1 MNSDRQM
8 HLGRKK
14 SNPSK
19 NINSLIFEN
28 NPIPGQYFDLTLHPA
43 KRNTSDYEELILSRR
58 VKPRTKSSTLPH
70 PSFHR
75 DNSRNRLKNP
85 KNYKRRI
92 PNRYSNVPVSRSK
105 EIRNFYRNSP
115 IISQGLNIKNHQ
127 KRSRK
132 SSLSNRNSE
141 ISEHNNNNNFQ
152 RSKSRTVSFSI
163 DPIMEEAEQTTFT
176 KVVTSQDND
185 EKNNALQF
193 YETNNQYKLTNKISN
208 IRRQNFASQ
217 PNYCSKNSLY
227 SESAIYEPSN
237 ITLKSSSRDNSSTQN
252 YNKNFY
258 LQDDQNE
265 SLLSHQYNRF
275 CHRKIKESDH
285 KEMHNPTR
293 YNKNIKK
300 LEFYQQQTISNMMLA
315 SDNDDKWSHNQEK
328 TMDFEQEYRKVIDY
342 LRKRGKRPITPGFW
356 NNLSTYPLSRRR
368 RRSSLPIATTVKF
381 NRMSGRNSGSC
392 CTNALLLILKILK
405 ILAAL
410 AIIIIVI
417 VSIHLMR
424 VSVPDFQT
432 LDEKLQLFQS
442 DSSSSHSSK
451 FCQNSIFGKRQ
462 HEEENILLDY
472 EFEQNQNMIFNQL
485 NKFSM
490 LYDTLAY
497 NDFNFEYNNPRDIWP
512 SFHYNG
518 LTEYL
523 KWKLNSHMPKKEV
536 QYNKLHFSDSAE
548 YVAKSTTRA
557 SNLDIID
564 KVKAREIQVIWL
576 GHSSFLVQ
584 MYQDPSNK
592 PSTILI
598 DPNFSKTDNL
608 PDLPSL
614 DLLLISNSD
623 PKNLHFET
631 IRKIITKFSEITIIM
646 PEGVDKYLKKQV
658 FDYLLDRKKSIYPS
672 LFFSQDQMEDIQNL
686 TRRMESIRARSSE
699 LLWWE
704 PIIFGNIKI
713 TSVPSQYRG
722 HNRQNLYQSF
732 MPWHQDQNL
741 WSGYLIENLA
751 DQTSLYFAS
760 DTGYAP
766 LFKEI
771 KNTIHPKNLTVSIIP
786 IGNYQPRW
794 LMSPYHLSP
803 EEAVQ
808 AHLDL
813 NTRNS
818 IASHFSTFEDDYRSQ
833 IDSKLAK
840 ILKRQKSNNHELGAQ
855 SELEYF
861 KNRRNVRNFIV
872 QKIGKVYSYTP
883 N

>member
-1 MNSDRQM
+1 M
-8 HLGRKK
+8 HPGGKK
-14 SNPSK
+14 SIPSK

-28 NPIPGQYFDLTLHPA
+28 NPIPGQYFDLMLHPV
-43 KRNTSDYEELILSRR
+43 KRDSSDYEELILSRR
-58 VKPRTKSSTLPH
+58 IKPRTKSSTLPH
-70 PSFHR
+70 PSFYR
-75 DNSRNRLKNP
+75 DNSRHPLKNP

-92 PNRYSNVPVSRSK
+92 PNRYSNIPVSRSK

-141 ISEHNNNNNFQ
+141 ISEHINDNNFQ
-152 RSKSRTVSFSI
+152 RSKSKTVSFSI

-176 KVVTSQDND
+176 KVVTSQDTND
-185 EKNNALQF
+185 NNALQF
-193 YETNNQYKLTNKISN
+193 YETNNQYKLTKKVSN
-208 IRRQNFASQ
+208 IRRQNFTSQ

-237 ITLKSSSRDNSSTQN
+237 ITLKSSSRDTSSTQN
-252 YNKNFY
+252 NNFC

-275 CHRKIKESDH
+275 CHRKNKESVY
-285 KEMHNPTR
+285 KKINIPTR
-293 YNKNIKK
+293 YNENIKK
-300 LEFYQQQTISNMMLA
+300 FEFYQQQAISNLMLA
-315 SDNDDKWSHNQEK
+315 SNNDDKWSHNQEK
-328 TMDFEQEYRKVIDY
+328 TIDFEQEYRKVIDY
-342 LRKRGKRPITPGFW
+342 LKKRGKRPITPGFW
-356 NNLSTYPLSRRR
+356 NNLSTYPLSRRP
-368 RRSSLPIATTVKF
+368 RRSSLPIASTVKF
-381 NRMSGRNSGSC
+381 NRMSGRNSGSR

-405 ILAAL
+405 ILAAM

-424 VSVPDFQT
+424 VSVPNFQT
-432 LDEKLQLFQS
+432 LEEKLQLFQS
-442 DSSSSHSSK
+442 DSSSSSK

-472 EFEQNQNMIFNQL
+472 EFEQNQNLIFNQL
-485 NKFSM
+485 NKFSL

-536 QYNKLHFSDSAE
+536 QYNKLHFSNSAE
-548 YVAKSTTRA
+548 YVAESTNRN
-557 SNLDIID
+557 SNFDN
-564 KVKAREIQVIWL
+564 VKIKTEEIQVIWL

-584 MYQDPSNK
+584 MYQNPSSK

-608 PDLPSL
+608 PNLPSL

-631 IRKIITKFSEITIIM
+631 IRKIITKFPEITIIM
-646 PEGVDKYLKKQV
+646 PEGVEKYLEKQV
-658 FDYLLDRKKSIYPS
+658 YDYLLDRKKSIYPS
-672 LFFSQDQMEDIQNL
+672 LFFSQNQMEDIQNL
-686 TRRMESIRARSSE
+686 TRKMDRIRARSSE

-704 PIIFGNIKI
+704 PIIFGNIKV

-722 HNRQNLYQSF
+722 HNRQNLYQSLI
-732 MPWHQDQNL
+732 PWHQDQNL

-771 KNTIHPKNLTVSIIP
+771 KNTIYPKNLTVSIIP

-818 IASHFSTFEDDYRSQ
+818 VASHFSTFEDDYRSQ

-840 ILKRQKSNNHELGAQ
+840 ILQRQKNNNHQFGAQ

-861 KNRRNVRNFIV
+861 KKRRNVRNFIV
-872 QKIGKVYSYTP
+872 QEIGEVYSYTP
-883 N
+883 D